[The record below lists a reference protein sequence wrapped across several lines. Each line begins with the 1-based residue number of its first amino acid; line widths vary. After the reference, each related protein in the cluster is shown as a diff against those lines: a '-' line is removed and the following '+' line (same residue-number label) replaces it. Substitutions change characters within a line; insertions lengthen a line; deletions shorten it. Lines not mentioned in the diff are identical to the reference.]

1 MLHFQKRQILKTAC
15 AAAMVLVLAACGGEG
30 EDSDAGASMARSS
43 LSGVAAIG
51 APVVEG
57 RVDCLCASGASATA
71 STASDGSF
79 RLDLLHSDYPCAL
92 RLAGGTAKDKPL
104 AMALHSLARSAGTA
118 NITPLT
124 DLMVASLSGQGPG
137 DWLAQARPQDLGS
150 TITQA
155 RLNQA
160 LEDLAAA
167 LASLPDQPALPVG
180 FHPMTSLFGAQPEDS
195 ADELLENYARAL
207 ETAGLTQAGAAERMA
222 SREKPAPDNGR
233 ATLLEPGSSSFT
245 SAVR

>member
-1 MLHFQKRQILKTAC
+1 LLQFPPRNILQTVCTA
-15 AAAMVLVLAACGGEG
+15 AIALVLAACGGETG
-30 EDSDAGASMARSS
+30 DSHAAAAPAS

-51 APVVEG
+51 APVVQG
-57 RVDCLCASGASATA
+57 RVDCHCASGASATA

-79 RLDLLHSDYPCAL
+79 RLDLLDSDYPCAL
-92 RLAGGTAKDKPL
+92 RLTGGMAKNRPL
-104 AMALHSLARSAGTA
+104 DMALHSLARTAGTA

-124 DLMVASLSGQGPG
+124 DLMVARLSGQRP
-137 DWLAQARPQDLGS
+137 DAWLAQATPQDLGD

-180 FHPMTSLFGAQPEDS
+180 FHPITSLFGAQPEDC

-207 ETAGLTQAGAAERMA
+207 ETAGLTQASAAEHMA
-222 SREKPAPDNGR
+222 SRGKLVPR
-233 ATLLEPGSSSFT
+233 RPG
-245 SAVR
+245 V